1 MKSAITIFLI
11 LVLLT
16 SCKTY
21 NLLGDASAT
30 GGSST
35 LDSTFLYKADY
46 QHTIRKDDKINI
58 SVWGQDDLSV
68 GSVYGIYNSNEVYGK
83 WLLVDVDGNVSIPK
97 LGVFHV
103 LGMTVPA
110 LKDTLRIR
118 YGKWIQTP
126 VVDVK
131 VMNKEITVLGEVRNP
146 GVFQVD
152 KDQNTLL
159 ELISKTGGME
169 FYANMK
175 SVKVLRQEG
184 DQVKVAHINL
194 AQAGDFNQQNIQ
206 LHPGDVVIVSSKR
219 NKEFDKRIATIIP
232 FATAITAAVILLK
245 SFGL

>member
-1 MKSAITIFLI
+1 MKSIFIFLLI
-11 LVLLT
+11 LGSLA

-21 NLLGDASAT
+21 NLLEETKTQTKSMK
-30 GGSST
+30 
-35 LDSTFLYKADY
+35 LDSTFRYNPDY
-46 QHTIRKDDKINI
+46 QYAIRKDDKINI

-83 WLLVDVDGNVSIPK
+83 WLLVDAKGNVSVPK

-103 LGMTVPA
+103 LGMTVPK
-110 LKDTLRIR
+110 LKDTLTTRF
-118 YGKWIQTP
+118 GKWIQTP

-159 ELISKTGGME
+159 ELLSKTGGLE
-169 FYANMK
+169 FYSNLK
-175 SVKVLRQEG
+175 SIKVLRQEG
-184 DQVKVAHINL
+184 QNVKVAHINL
-194 AQAGDFNQQNIQ
+194 SKSGQYANQNIQ
-206 LHPGDVVIVSSKR
+206 LHPGDVVIVSSKS

-232 FATAITAAVILLK
+232 FATALTAAAILFK
-245 SFGL
+245 AFGL

>member
-1 MKSAITIFLI
+1 MRSAISILLF

-21 NLLGDASAT
+21 NLLGDASSA
-30 GGSST
+30 GSSST
-35 LDSTFLYKADY
+35 LDSTFLYNPDY
-46 QHTIRKDDKINI
+46 QHTIRKDDKISI

-68 GSVYGIYNSNEVYGK
+68 GSVYGIYNSNEIYGK
-83 WLLVDVDGNVSIPK
+83 WLLVDVDGNISVPK
-97 LGVFHV
+97 LGMIHV
-103 LGMTVPA
+103 QGMTIPS
-110 LKDTLRIR
+110 LRDTLRIR
-118 YGKWIQTP
+118 YGKWIQNP
-126 VVDVK
+126 VLDVK

-175 SVKVLRQEG
+175 AVRVLRQQG
-184 DQVKVAHINL
+184 DHVKVAHINL
-194 AQAGDFNQQNIQ
+194 SKAGDFNQQNIQ
-206 LHPGDVVIVSSKR
+206 LHSGDVVIVSSKK

-232 FATAITAAVILLK
+232 FATVLSTVVILFK
-245 SFGL
+245 TFGL